1 MTSQFQFKTATLQN
15 NSFKN
20 KGRFALSIR
29 IHFWKIL
36 HKGGHSGYIAHCF
49 HKRLVAV
56 RKSLNFTFWRQW
68 LQGSCIGCKVVL
80 LKNLFYKFVWLRS
93 LIIVLENAIR
103 KPLSSKEGACILFFC
118 HSHSHNNISNIYLLV
133 LSKAT
138 G

>member
-80 LKNLFYKFVWLRS
+80 LKNPFYKFVWWKKSYYCSGERNQES
-93 LIIVLENAIR
+93 HCHQRRGHVSCFSVTVIVIV
-103 KPLSSKEGACILFFC
+103 IM
-118 HSHSHNNISNIYLLV
+118 ISAMFIF
-133 LSKAT
+133 
-138 G
+138 